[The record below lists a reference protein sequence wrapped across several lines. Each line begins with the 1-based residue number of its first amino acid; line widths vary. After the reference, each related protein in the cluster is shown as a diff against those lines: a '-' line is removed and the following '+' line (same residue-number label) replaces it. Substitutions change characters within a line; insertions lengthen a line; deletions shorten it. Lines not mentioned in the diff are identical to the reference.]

1 MSILRERVTFVWLA
15 LMVLTC
21 VTTWGLSR
29 DLFSPAVA
37 VVGIF
42 LIAAVK
48 VRYVMLDFMELR
60 DAPIPVRVAFEA
72 WPIAVAAMILGF
84 WFLTPPTSILA

>member
-1 MSILRERVTFVWLA
+1 MTMSVFRERVTVVWVA

-21 VTTWGLSR
+21 VTTWGLSK

-37 VVGIF
+37 VAGIF

-48 VRYVMLDFMELR
+48 VRYVILDFMELR
-60 DAPIPVRVAFEA
+60 YAPIPVRVAAEA
-72 WPIAVAAMILGF
+72 WPVVVTAMILGL
-84 WFLTPPTSILA
+84 WFATPAIG

>member
-1 MSILRERVTFVWLA
+1 MSILRERVTLVWVG
-15 LMVLTC
+15 LMALTC
-21 VTTWGLSR
+21 LTTWGLSK

-37 VVGIF
+37 VVGMF

-60 DAPIPVRVAFEA
+60 HAPTPVRIAFEA
-72 WPIAVAAMILGF
+72 WPVVVTVMILGF
-84 WFLTPPTSILA
+84 ALATGT

>member
-1 MSILRERVTFVWLA
+1 MSILRERVTLVWVG
-15 LMVLTC
+15 LMALTC
-21 VTTWGLSR
+21 LTTWGLSK

-37 VVGIF
+37 VVGMF

-60 DAPIPVRVAFEA
+60 HAPIPVRVAFEA
-72 WPIAVAAMILGF
+72 WPVVVTAMILGF
-84 WFLTPPTSILA
+84 AFATGT

>member
-1 MSILRERVTFVWLA
+1 MSVLRERVTMVWFGLV
-15 LMVLTC
+15 VLTC
-21 VTTWGLSR
+21 VTTWGLSK
-29 DLFSPAVA
+29 DMFSPVVA

-60 DAPIPVRVAFEA
+60 QAPIAVRVAFEA
-72 WPIAVAAMILGF
+72 WPVVVTAMILGL
-84 WFLTPPTSILA
+84 WFATGAGG

>member
-1 MSILRERVTFVWLA
+1 MSILRERVTLVWVG
-15 LMVLTC
+15 LMALTC
-21 VTTWGLSR
+21 LTTWGLSK

-37 VVGIF
+37 VVGMF

-60 DAPIPVRVAFEA
+60 HAPTPVRVAFEA
-72 WPIAVAAMILGF
+72 WPVVVTAMILGF
-84 WFLTPPTSILA
+84 AFTTGA